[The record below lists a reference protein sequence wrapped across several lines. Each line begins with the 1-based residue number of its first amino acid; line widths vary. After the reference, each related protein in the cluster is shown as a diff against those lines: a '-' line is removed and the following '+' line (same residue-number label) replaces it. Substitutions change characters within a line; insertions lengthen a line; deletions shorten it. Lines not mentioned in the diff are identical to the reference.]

1 MFTRLRFTLRTC
13 TRPLLAL
20 HVLFFSSMSAWAQ
33 AAVPPMW
40 AAQVAAAEAIAQ
52 QRCAVCHGD
61 QGQSVAPDFPRL
73 AGQNASYLF
82 KQLKDFSEGKRK
94 STVMGDKAQ
103 ALTAEQMYAL
113 GLYYQSLTPSVTLVT
128 DAQLAQVGQFVYDR
142 GNPHTALP
150 ACVTCHGTGARG
162 TAELP
167 RLAGQHP
174 QYLIKQVMAFRS
186 GERANDNTIM
196 HLVASRV
203 SDMELQAV
211 ATYLGGLK

>member
-1 MFTRLRFTLRTC
+1 MTAYIVRRLFATLPVMAVVAIFVFFLIRFA
-13 TRPLLAL
+13 PGDP
-20 HVLFFSSMSAWAQ
+20 
-33 AAVPPMW
+33 AAII
-40 AAQVAAAEAIAQ
+40 AGEDATAEAIAQ